1 MFITFFLCS
10 MRFYNSTKWFTLVEL
25 IVVITII
32 GILSTIGFVSYSGY
46 LTGARD
52 SSRIAQLNKL
62 TDSLQVYATTKRLP
76 LPDNYSQVTASGTL
90 VAYQWTAGI
99 DVLEALDYTN
109 GGKDPKDKTY
119 FTYYLDKDRTTFQ
132 MMALIEV
139 ETNLSFFPQT
149 YAADY
154 TERYP
159 KVYGKKLWVIT
170 TSGTNIPLQEITPE
184 VSSLDIVAT
193 TDTYVAHLSSTE
205 TLEGDG
211 TVLRESM
218 SNANCR
224 RIKEVGKWNGSDIYT
239 INPGGNG
246 EISVYCEMEN
256 AGGGWTLIGRSESGS
271 SGTIGWGV
279 SAWSVTDDTA
289 HYSLW
294 SRTEDM
300 DFSEIMVGRYS
311 IAKRIDYAVS
321 FDVNDTDLDT
331 TSSSTFATSNCE
343 LLIDTWLTTAEKAWN
358 HCNHFQYWGSS
369 NSTNMFFFRHVA
381 TATTLWLLNN
391 AFSTVSYGS
400 TYGAWHGEQ
409 WMVFVR

>member
-1 MFITFFLCS
+1 VFITFFLCS

-149 YAADY
+149 YAAD
-154 TERYP
+154 
-159 KVYGKKLWVIT
+159 
-170 TSGTNIPLQEITPE
+170 
-184 VSSLDIVAT
+184 
-193 TDTYVAHLSSTE
+193 
-205 TLEGDG
+205 
-211 TVLRESM
+211 
-218 SNANCR
+218 
-224 RIKEVGKWNGSDIYT
+224 
-239 INPGGNG
+239 
-246 EISVYCEMEN
+246 
-256 AGGGWTLIGRSESGS
+256 
-271 SGTIGWGV
+271 
-279 SAWSVTDDTA
+279 
-289 HYSLW
+289 
-294 SRTEDM
+294 
-300 DFSEIMVGRYS
+300 
-311 IAKRIDYAVS
+311 
-321 FDVNDTDLDT
+321 
-331 TSSSTFATSNCE
+331 
-343 LLIDTWLTTAEKAWN
+343 
-358 HCNHFQYWGSS
+358 
-369 NSTNMFFFRHVA
+369 
-381 TATTLWLLNN
+381 
-391 AFSTVSYGS
+391 
-400 TYGAWHGEQ
+400 
-409 WMVFVR
+409 